1 MRAAAM
7 LRGRAG
13 ARSSSLAEPPPA
25 DDHQG
30 ITRALED
37 RLACSATKPW
47 TVAGQVVSM
56 RDDQGD
62 EIAAA
67 LDLIRRAEYSAG
79 PPCVG

>member
-1 MRAAAM
+1 M
-7 LRGRAG
+7 
-13 ARSSSLAEPPPA
+13 
-25 DDHQG
+25 
-30 ITRALED
+30 ITRALEG
-37 RLACSATKPW
+37 RLACSATTPW
-47 TVAGQVVSM
+47 TAAGQVVSM

>member
-1 MRAAAM
+1 V
-7 LRGRAG
+7 
-13 ARSSSLAEPPPA
+13 AEPLPRM
-25 DDHQG
+25 
-30 ITRALED
+30 ITRASEG
-37 RLACSATKPW
+37 RLACSATTPW

-67 LDLIRRAEYSAG
+67 LDLLRRAEYSAG